1 MSGRLDGG
9 QGDWLGYLDPA
20 GLVVAPAVLARLGLW
35 PEPQGAR
42 ETAAVAKA
50 LAGDPWALFGGVLG
64 WPAERVAGAPGGPP
78 LPDALAVSLRD
89 GETLLEPTWAVLGV
103 NGYQLLVRIEAPGT
117 DLDKRGALDGWEA
130 TPQQRFERL
139 LRETGIGAGVLVGA
153 QATGRADAP
162 FEPVLRLVV
171 APRGEASGHVSWPLA
186 ALTGVAGRGMLGGLK
201 LLLDAHA
208 LFTGARTHRLTT
220 VLAESRAAQAE
231 VSTRLAGQVLASLH
245 ELLRG
250 LDAADP
256 ALVRDLA
263 ARDPQHLYEGLLT
276 VLLRLIF
283 ILYAEDREL
292 MPSSRSGG
300 AAALYEQG
308 YALGALHTRLAADA
322 AAHAELIDERRG
334 AWGQVLALF
343 GLVEEGHDGF
353 MQARGGELFDRRRFP
368 FLLGRSDPDAPA
380 RVLPASDGCV
390 FRVLD
395 ALLTLDG
402 ERVQYRALN
411 VEQIGSVYEA
421 VMGFTA
427 VAATGP
433 MLAIK
438 AGKGNRVP
446 VWIDL
451 AELAGV
457 GGGDR
462 AKWLKDRTGRGT
474 FGAAVTKA
482 LRAAAD
488 VAGLAAALAPVV
500 DARAAP
506 RGLVVDP
513 GTPILQPTDERRRT
527 GSHYTPASLTKP
539 IVEHALAPALAR
551 IGPDATPADVLDL
564 KVCDPA
570 AGSGAFLVEACRQL
584 GARLVEAW
592 ERWPSQRPTIPL
604 DEDDLLHAKRLVA
617 QHCLHGVDRNPLAIG
632 LAKLSLWLE
641 TLASEHEFTF
651 LDHVLR
657 VGDSLVGLP
666 NAKIN
671 AVSWGKAAAQH
682 TFVETIVRRCLKVA
696 SELARLMRAEAEVAS
711 YAMQAGRHRE
721 AMVEMTRPQ
730 LIADGVLEA
739 FFSGANDKA
748 RKVELGKVQDLVL
761 APDRESWPAL
771 QALRDRLRATSVG
784 VTSFHWELEFPDV
797 FDRAD
802 PGFDAIVGNPPFAGK
817 NTIAS
822 GHHTSYGDWLKTVHP
837 GAHGNADLSAH
848 FFRRAFSLLRRGG
861 AFGLI
866 ATNTIRQGDTR
877 ETGLARIIAE
887 GGTITRAVTRHRWEG
902 EAAVVVSQVFVRKGP
917 TPSVTPD
924 LRRSPASSGVEQG
937 SGTPGRAR
945 GDEEVGAA
953 VAILDGKP
961 VRRISAYL
969 VEGDLDGSP
978 ATLRANA
985 ETAFIG
991 SFLLGMGF
999 TFDDVNAAKGKA
1011 TPLAEMHRLIAEERH
1026 NGEIVKPFL
1035 GGEEVNTSPTHAHHR
1050 YAIDFFDRPL
1060 ARMPDGAS
1068 WHTLTQDERRL
1079 QHRAGTVAHDYPSEV
1094 ASDWPRLL
1102 DIVREKVKPERDPQ
1116 ARDANRERWWQYA
1129 EKRPG
1134 LYRAIQGLPRVLAVN
1149 CGATPHVSFAL
1160 LSNGS
1165 VYSHTTAVFALSS
1178 HAALATLQSRV
1189 HEVWTRFHASTLE
1202 DRLRYTPSD
1211 CFETFPLPPG
1221 YADAPALEAAGRA
1234 YHDHRAQL
1242 MIARNQGMTPTYNR
1256 FHAASDTAEDI
1267 AELRRLHAAMDD
1279 AVMRAYG
1286 WDDLA
1291 DRAAPEYLG
1300 EEEPDH
1306 QYQGR
1311 LHWAAPFRDE
1321 LLARLLLLN
1330 RQRAAAE
1337 ARL

>member
-1 MSGRLDGG
+1 MTARLDAG
-9 QGDWLGYLDPA
+9 QHHWLGYVQPV

-35 PEPQGAR
+35 PEPQGRVDGEAI
-42 ETAAVAKA
+42 EAALPA
-50 LAGDPWALFGGVLG
+50 LAAGDAWPLFRDVLG
-64 WPAERVAGAPGGPP
+64 WPAASVAGAPGGPP
-78 LPDALAVSLRD
+78 LPEALSVSLRD
-89 GETLLEPTWAVLGV
+89 GETLLAPSWAIEGAD
-103 NGYQLLVRIEAPGT
+103 GCQLLVRIEAPAV
-117 DLDKRGALDGWEA
+117 DLDRRGALDGWEA

-592 ERWPSQRPTIPL
+592 ERWRSQRPTIPA

-617 QHCLHGVDRNPLAIG
+617 QHCLHGVDRNPLAVE

-641 TLASEHEFTF
+641 TLAAEHEFTF

-666 NAKIN
+666 NPKITS
-671 AVSWGKAAAQH
+671 VTWGKTGAQH
-682 TFVETIVRRCLKVA
+682 TFVEQIVQRGIRA
-696 SELARLMRAEAEVAS
+696 AAELRRLMRSEAEIAG
-711 YAMQAGRHRE
+711 YAVQQHRQAESQKELRLAHL
-721 AMVEMTRPQ
+721 V
-730 LIADGVLEA
+730 ADGVLEA
-739 FFSGANDKA
+739 FFAGRNAREREANLA
-748 RKVELGKVQDLVL
+748 EVQQLVL
-761 APDRESWPAL
+761 APSPASWASLELL
-771 QALRDRLRATSVG
+771 QARLRASPIG
-784 VTSFHWELEFPDV
+784 ITSFHWELEFEDV
-797 FDRAD
+797 FTRAN

-822 GHHTSYGDWLKTVHP
+822 GHHTSYPDWLKTLHP
-837 GAHGNADLSAH
+837 GAHGNADLAAH
-848 FFRRAFSLLRRGG
+848 FFRRAFALLRRGG

-877 ETGLARIIAE
+877 ETGLKRIVDD
-887 GGTITRAVTRHRWEG
+887 GGVIVRAVTRHRWEG
-902 EAAVVVSQVFVRKGP
+902 EAAVVVSQVFVAK
-917 TPSVTPD
+917 
-924 LRRSPASSGVEQG
+924 
-937 SGTPGRAR
+937 
-945 GDEEVGAA
+945 GAA
-953 VAILDGKP
+953 AAAPVLDGKP

-978 ATLRANA
+978 AALRANA
-985 ETAFIG
+985 GKAFIG

-999 TFDDVNAAKGKA
+999 TFDDVNAARGSA
-1011 TPLAEMHRLIAEERH
+1011 SPLADLKRLVDADPRNAEV
-1026 NGEIVKPFL
+1026 VKPYL
-1035 GGEEVNTSPTHAHHR
+1035 GGEELNNSPTFSHHR
-1050 YAIDFFDRPL
+1050 YVIDFSDWPL
-1060 ARMPDGAS
+1060 RRDCGDVS
-1068 WHTLTQDERRL
+1068 WSRLTSAERAEQLRTG
-1079 QHRAGTVAHDYPSEV
+1079 HVAPDYPWVV
-1094 ASDWPRLL
+1094 ASDWP
-1102 DIVREKVKPERDPQ
+1102 DMVSIVEDRVRPERLKQ
-1116 ARDANRERWWQYA
+1116 ADEVGRRIWWRFLRNRPE
-1129 EKRPG
+1129 
-1134 LYRAIQGLPRVLAVN
+1134 LYRQIADLDYVLAIN
-1149 CGATPHVSFAL
+1149 CGATPHMSFARRKADC
-1160 LSNGS
+1160 
-1165 VYSHTTAVFALSS
+1165 VFSHTAAVFAFSS
-1178 HAALATLQSRV
+1178 HAAFCTLQSRV
-1189 HEVWTRFHASTLE
+1189 HEVWTRAFASSLE

-1221 YADAPALEAAGRA
+1221 HADAPALEAAGQA
-1234 YHDHRAQL
+1234 YHDHRAAL

-1256 FHAASDTAEDI
+1256 FHSAADTAEDI
-1267 AELRRLHAAMDD
+1267 AELRRLHSAMDD
-1279 AVMRAYG
+1279 AVLRAYG

-1291 DRAAPEYLG
+1291 DRAAPVFLDG
-1300 EEEPDH
+1300 ESEDDH
-1306 QYQGR
+1306 QYRGR
-1311 LHWAAPFRDE
+1311 LHWPAPFRDE

-1330 RQRAAAE
+1330 QQRARAE
-1337 ARL
+1337 AML